1 MEPQID
7 KRSKEYKAWKEQQK
21 AAEDLAVID
30 AVAEIQVPEVII
42 PQIEPISIEPKSKI
56 MSEVLEKPKPK
67 VYAPLPKGT
76 VAIKPYVTEA
86 TNMGAEKY
94 GEVLFPETA
103 QRDIVF
109 CDVRDN
115 IKIYKTGLNEF
126 AFEVQSIADP
136 EEKEARVRYI
146 RETVSYLENV
156 LNSNFKVKKE
166 TCMEGY
172 GTATDKFWDNVTMF
186 KSVCVDTYNVKGDR
200 VETFWDKLEIDLD
213 NEGLH
218 LEMKDP
224 HDLIKYHV
232 INAGG
237 FGMIAPSLER
247 AMEKG
252 SFKFYLH
259 KSHDVAI
266 IKAEPKV
273 EKGKAFGYLDKLK
286 DGDPNKLFYITKLMV
301 QQGAMYYRIGGDT
314 ATPVLQ
320 LYSDV
325 FDILEGK
332 DIARTAAEA
341 CHQLLK
347 YADMK
352 IDELQVRAV
361 VKDAMEL
368 RLIDIRTGGQMVY
381 LKSNSSLGRSVED
394 VVTNLQSPI
403 NQEVWDS
410 LLDTIKGIWRN

>member
-1 MEPQID
+1 MEPQVD
-7 KRSKEYKAWKEQQK
+7 KRSKEYREWKEQQK
-21 AAEDLAVID
+21 ALNDIAVVD
-30 AVAEIQVPEVII
+30 AVAEVPL
-42 PQIEPISIEPKSKI
+42 QEPIITEPIKEPN
-56 MSEVLEKPKPK
+56 MSTVTLEKPK

-76 VAIKPYVTEA
+76 VSVKPYITEA

-126 AFEVQSIADP
+126 AFEVQSITDP

-146 RETVSYLENV
+146 RETVAYLENV
-156 LNSNFKVKKE
+156 LNSNFKVSKE
-166 TCMEGY
+166 TCMDGY
-172 GTATDKFWDNVTMF
+172 GTSTDKFWDNVTMF
-186 KSVCVDTYNVKGDR
+186 KSVCVDTFNAKGDR
-200 VETFWDKLEIDLD
+200 VLNFWDKLFIDLD
-213 NEGLH
+213 NEGIYMD
-218 LEMKDP
+218 MKDP

-252 SFKFYLH
+252 DFKFYLH

-273 EKGKAFGYLDKLK
+273 EKGKAFGHLDKLK
-286 DGDPNKLFYITKLMV
+286 DGDPNKLFYTTKLMV
-301 QQGAMYYRIGGDT
+301 QQGAMYYRIGGDS

-332 DIARTAAEA
+332 DMARTSSEA
-341 CHQLLK
+341 CQQLLK

-381 LKSNSSLGRSVED
+381 LKTNSSLGRSVED

-410 LLDTIKGIWRN
+410 LLETIKSIWRN